1 MKKLLTATVLLLSWM
16 CFAQHSKIMEELNPA
31 FFKQDFSVYDQNT
44 ALYTGQLSE
53 LAYWDQADIDKMVR
67 KLNTQY
73 QGSFITAEIVD
84 DKNSGAQAL
93 LWSTE
98 HYLII
103 AFRGT
108 EPSRIKDMVSDVKL
122 WNYANHPSQIEKLAN
137 MPTGHGGF
145 RRSLMNLISNEDLFA
160 KINSIIYK
168 SNSKADL
175 TKIPVYTTGHSL
187 GAAISQLFMECLRY
201 KSYNF
206 SGAYHFAPPLAV
218 DCSEN
223 KYMKDTF
230 GAKVYDIINYKD
242 FVPRAGRNGVAH
254 FGQFYR
260 ICDDGLLYREPGA
273 YVKFSGLE
281 YFKAFKY
288 HSLSNHL
295 AALRKPKN
303 SRKPIEE
310 RSSGGH
316 TFPCMGGSIAQKNPC
331 K

>member
-1 MKKLLTATVLLLSWM
+1 MKKLLTTTILVLSFM
-16 CFAQHSKIMEELNPA
+16 CFAQHSQIIEELNPNR
-31 FFKQDFSVYDQNT
+31 FTSDFSVYDQNT

-53 LAYWDQADIDKMVR
+53 LAYWNQKDIDQMV
-67 KLNTQY
+67 KNINKNFPDY
-73 QGSFITAEIVD
+73 HVTAEIVD
-84 DKNSGAQAL
+84 DKSSGAQAL
-93 LWSTE
+93 LWSTKDF
-98 HYLII
+98 LIV

-108 EPSRIKDMVSDVKL
+108 EPSKIRDIVSDVKL
-122 WNYANHPSQIEKLAN
+122 WNYANHPSQKEKLAN

-145 RRSLMNLISNEDLFA
+145 RRSLMNLISDQDLFQ
-160 KINSIIYK
+160 KINSIIYQ

-175 TKIPVYTTGHSL
+175 TKVPIYTTGHSL

-223 KYMKDTF
+223 QYMKKTF

-273 YVKFSGLE
+273 YVKFKGLE

-288 HSLSNHL
+288 HALSNHL
-295 AALRKPKN
+295 ASLRKQQNHGKVI
-303 SRKPIEE
+303 KT
-310 RSSGGH
+310 RSSGDH
-316 TFPCMGGSIAQKNPC
+316 SFPCMGGSITQMNLC
-331 K
+331 N